1 MLMDLS
7 GIVHLSVVTQICTL
21 LLLQFT
27 VISSLVLRLLDSVI
41 RWRGGGGKADL
52 WVSSQTFFFK
62 LTDLMISLAL
72 NFRTKVFVIVFLS
85 LHLKS
90 REELPGRGGSI
101 FLLP

>member
-1 MLMDLS
+1 ME
-7 GIVHLSVVTQICTL
+7 
-21 LLLQFT
+21 
-27 VISSLVLRLLDSVI
+27 
-41 RWRGGGGKADL
+41 GGGSKTDL
-52 WVSSQTFFFK
+52 WVSSQTFFFFLK

>member
-1 MLMDLS
+1 M
-7 GIVHLSVVTQICTL
+7 VRQI
-21 LLLQFT
+21 FG
-27 VISSLVLRLLDSVI
+27 LVLKLL
-41 RWRGGGGKADL
+41 
-52 WVSSQTFFFK
+52 FFFFLK